1 MTADG
6 AGPRNDAVCR
16 QILHTKDHYA
26 VLGLSRQSDES
37 EVKAAYRRKA
47 REVHP
52 DKNASP
58 QASEAFR
65 RLQKAQEVLTDPKS
79 RRRYDLFGDDE
90 PPVQQHF
97 RRPAYHHPSYGG
109 SGGPVLSPFAALLPM
124 VLAMVFAMVLFSLG
138 GIVFSENMQHPY
150 QQRQRQ
156 WQKQKQKKPEPTVTL
171 LTRSNAD
178 LTCGVPGHKLCVTL
192 LIDQTHSIGERETK
206 LVEKMKN
213 ESESEVRNSRGQSVS
228 WTWTVT
234 GATARWRA
242 LLPSK
247 ATLPWVVV
255 LKATRAGLRVAAM
268 PVPEAGGRGKGRLT
282 AGVPRLLQEI
292 VVGSGKF
299 EPIKGNVSSL
309 FGL

>member
-6 AGPRNDAVCR
+6 GGPRNDTVCR
-16 QILHTKDHYA
+16 QIIRIKDHYA
-26 VLGLSRQSDES
+26 VLDIPRQADES

-58 QASEAFR
+58 LASEAFR
-65 RLQKAQEVLTDPKS
+65 RLQKAQEILTDARS

-90 PPVQQHF
+90 PCVQQQF
-97 RRPAYHHPSYGG
+97 TRSAYSAYGG

-124 VLAMVFAMVLFSLG
+124 VLAAFAMLLLAFG
-138 GIVFSENMQHPY
+138 GILLSENTQHPY
-150 QQRQRQ
+150 QQWQQQQQR
-156 WQKQKQKKPEPTVTL
+156 QKQKKAEPTVIQ

-178 LTCGVPGHKLCVTL
+178 KTCGVPGKKLCVTL
-192 LIDQTHSIGERETK
+192 LVDQTHSIGDRETK
-206 LVEKMKN
+206 LMEKMKSEA
-213 ESESEVRNSRGQSVS
+213 ESHVKNSRGHSVS

-242 LLPSK
+242 LLPPK
-247 ATLPWVVV
+247 ASLPWVVV
-255 LKATRAGLRVAAM
+255 LKATRAGLRVSAM
-268 PVPEAGGRGKGRLT
+268 PVPQAGGREKGRLT

-299 EPIKGNVSSL
+299 EPVKGNVTAL
-309 FGL
+309 FGP